1 MEKLK
6 VLYDAEILENSLTHN
21 TSRTG
26 IFFVSYNIV
35 KYLLLDNRITLSIY
49 CRHEIKKRI
58 IKYFQDEYDCD
69 IPSNPQPPS

>member
-26 IFFVSYNIV
+26 IFLYPTILLNTC
-35 KYLLLDNRITLSIY
+35 YLIIELLYPYIADTR
-49 CRHEIKKRI
+49 
-58 IKYFQDEYDCD
+58 
-69 IPSNPQPPS
+69 